1 MIANRPYLYIS
12 NDIILCQN
20 FIKVILLK
28 YILNGN
34 GGKELAMVKGG
45 GSFVYKC
52 RHTHA
57 FMNKSKWKSWT
68 FSI

>member
-34 GGKELAMVKGG
+34 GGKELAGV
-45 GSFVYKC
+45 FVC
-52 RHTHA
+52 VCVCCQ
-57 FMNKSKWKSWT
+57 NIECDT
-68 FSI
+68 FERID